1 MSRVLAIKYGSQEV
15 PLAFKKETLRLSHRE
30 PSVSVNPDT
39 LRDLL
44 AAQLPLTGSGVSDV
58 GIVVADKTR
67 LCEYPTYLP
76 VLTGFLLEAG
86 IRSSE
91 ITFYI
96 AYGTHA
102 PQSEAE
108 CMESYGETY
117 KQFRFVHH
125 NSKEEDS
132 LQTLGTTSRGT
143 SIRVAKQVLQ
153 HDLLIS
159 FGAILHHYFA
169 GYGGGRKL
177 LFPGLAAYESI
188 LQNHRL
194 FLDFNTRTPATGCK
208 SGQLDHNPLALD
220 LEEINRALPPRV
232 EIHAL
237 LNSQKQVCELYT
249 GTNYDDF
256 REVCQRYDHFFRSS
270 EVQQYD
276 LVVASA
282 GGYPKDINFIQA
294 HKSIHNAASFV
305 KNGGKLVIFV
315 ECRDGIGNPDFM
327 EIFRWGGRERIFE
340 HLEVAYKNNAGTAL
354 SMLEKS
360 ERIDLQMVTTLSE
373 ADCELMGASR
383 CAAEDVQKIIDLE
396 QGSVA
401 VLENAGML
409 YR

>member
-1 MSRVLAIKYGSQEV
+1 MSRVLAMKYGSQDI
-15 PLAFKKETLRLSHRE
+15 PLAFKKESARLSHRE
-30 PSVSVNPDT
+30 PPVSVNPNT
-39 LRDLL
+39 FRELL
-44 AAQLPLTGSGVSDV
+44 AISLPLTVSEVSDV

-76 VLTGFLLEAG
+76 VLTNHLLQAG
-86 IRSSE
+86 LLPSN

-108 CMESYGETY
+108 CLESYGEIY
-117 KQFRFVHH
+117 KKFRFVHH
-125 NSKEEDS
+125 KSRAEEGFR
-132 LQTLGTTSRGT
+132 TLGTTSRGT
-143 SIRVAKQVLQ
+143 SIRIADEVLG
-153 HDLLIS
+153 HELLIT

-188 LQNHRL
+188 LENHRL
-194 FLDFNTRTPATGCK
+194 FLDFNKRTPATGCQ

-220 LEEINRALPPRV
+220 LEEINTTLPPRL

-237 LNSQKQVCELYT
+237 LSSQKQVCELYA
-249 GTNYDDF
+249 GRNYDDF
-256 REVCQRYDHFFRSS
+256 RKVCQRYDLYFRSAN
-270 EVQQYD
+270 EQQYD

-305 KNGGKLVIFV
+305 KNGGKLVIFAQ
-315 ECRDGIGNPDFM
+315 CRDGIGNPDFM
-327 EIFRWGGRERIFE
+327 DIFKWGGRVQIFE

-360 ERIDLQMVTTLSE
+360 ERIDIHLVTSLSE
-373 ADCELMGASR
+373 VECGLMGASR
-383 CAAEDVQKIIDLE
+383 CTAEDVQKMIDLE
-396 QGSVA
+396 QGSVMI
-401 VLENAGML
+401 LENAGML

>member
-1 MSRVLAIKYGSQEV
+1 MSGILAMKYGSQNV
-15 PLAFKKETLRLSHRE
+15 PLAFKKESSRLSHRE
-30 PSVSVNPDT
+30 PPVSVNPDIF
-39 LRDLL
+39 RELL
-44 AAQLPLTGSGVSDV
+44 ATSLPLTVSEISDV

-76 VLTGFLLEAG
+76 VLTNHLLEAG
-86 IRSSE
+86 LLPSN

-102 PQSEAE
+102 PQSEEE
-108 CMESYGETY
+108 CLESYGETY
-117 KQFRFVHH
+117 KKFRFVHH
-125 NSKEEDS
+125 NSRAEKGFR
-132 LQTLGTTSRGT
+132 TLGTTSRGT
-143 SIRVAKQVLQ
+143 SIRIAKQVLK
-153 HDLLIS
+153 HDLLIT

-177 LFPGLAAYESI
+177 LFPGLGAYGSI
-188 LQNHRL
+188 LENHRL
-194 FLDFNTRTPATGCK
+194 FLDFNTRTPATGCQ
-208 SGQLDHNPLALD
+208 SGQLDQNPLALD
-220 LEEINRALPPRV
+220 LEEINSTLPARF

-237 LNSQKQVCELYT
+237 LNSQKQVCELYA
-249 GTNYDDF
+249 GRNYADF
-256 REVCQRYDHFFRSS
+256 RKVCQRYDYYFRSNDK
-270 EVQQYD
+270 QQYD

-305 KNGGKLVIFV
+305 INGGKLVIFA

-327 EIFRWGGRERIFE
+327 DIFKLGGRDQIFE

-360 ERIDLQMVTTLSE
+360 ERIDIHMITSLSVE
-373 ADCELMGASR
+373 DCKLMGAFK
-383 CAAEDVQKIIDLE
+383 CAAEDVQKIIDME

-401 VLENAGML
+401 VLAYAGML